1 MDMTPGEQKY
11 AYMYVGDLARILG
24 KLVVTDITP
33 GIYNISSSKA
43 ISLLELTNKILEII
57 NPTESKINFGSIPYR
72 ANQSM
77 HIQGSN
83 LKLETEIGEKIEEI
97 DFIDALNKVINYKIN
112 KH

>member
-1 MDMTPGEQKY
+1 
-11 AYMYVGDLARILG
+11 MYVGDLAKILG
-24 KLVVTDITP
+24 KLVITDITP
-33 GIYNISSSKA
+33 GIYNISSSRA
-43 ISLLELTNKILEII
+43 ISLLELTNKIIEIVKPI
-57 NPTESKINFGSIPYR
+57 ESNINFGAIPYR

-97 DFIDALNKVINYKIN
+97 DFIDALNKVIKYKLN